1 MSTKLELHFLEI
13 TFVIYFQ
20 VSMDQNRHF
29 VHHLKC
35 KGKPYSFHAWKV
47 GAGYCGLLQFMQIV
61 IDMLAH
67 LVVSGQCI
75 FF

>member
-1 MSTKLELHFLEI
+1 
-13 TFVIYFQ
+13 
-20 VSMDQNRHF
+20 MDQNRHF

-61 IDMLAH
+61 VDMLAH